1 MLKLWQINGDLVP
14 LSKAQKEVFTSEARF
29 RVLITGRRFGKTFLA
44 LNELAKFSRYPKKK
58 VWYIAPTFRMCKDIM
73 LDPLVEKMTKHK
85 WISKVNYSDLT
96 ITLKN
101 KSLIQLRSSDNFNSL
116 RGVGLDFICID
127 EFSDVDE
134 RAWFEVLRPT
144 LSDKSREGSA
154 LFLGTPRGFGNWSYN
169 LYKRQDNDKNWKSF
183 QFTTL
188 DGGQVSQSEIDQAK
202 NDLDDRTF
210 RQEYMA
216 SFEKYSGQIYY
227 NFDRE
232 QNVIEHYAPT
242 TNSIHIGIDFNIDP
256 VSAVISEV
264 KQDDLYVY
272 DEIVIY
278 SSNTDELVE
287 EINNRYSGKHIFV
300 YPDPASK
307 QRKTSAGGRTDL
319 SILKNAGYN
328 VRVRNAHPLI
338 RDRINAVNTKLK
350 NAKGVRTLFIANNCK
365 NVIKSI
371 ERQIYKEGTS
381 LPDKEN
387 NYDHMNDALGYLVEF
402 LYPIKRDFK
411 PAPPKRF
418 S

>member
-1 MLKLWQINGDLVP
+1 MP

-44 LNELAKFSRYPKKK
+44 LNELAKFSRYPRKK

-85 WISKVNYSDLT
+85 WISKINYSDLT

-169 LYKRQDNDKNWKSF
+169 LYTRQDNDKNWKSF

-188 DGGQVSQSEIDQAK
+188 DGGQVSQNEIDQAK

-232 QNVIEHYAPT
+232 QNVIEEYAPT

-264 KQDDLYVY
+264 KQDNLYVY
-272 DEIVIY
+272 DEIVIF

-328 VRVRNAHPLI
+328 VRVRNTHPLI

-350 NAKGVRTLFIANNCK
+350 NAKGVRTLFIANKCK

-411 PAPPKRF
+411 PSKPKRF

>member
-1 MLKLWQINGDLVP
+1 MP

-73 LDPLVEKMTKHK
+73 LSPLVEKMTKHK

-232 QNVIEHYAPT
+232 QNIIEKYTPT

>member
-1 MLKLWQINGDLVP
+1 MP
-14 LSKAQKEVFTSEARF
+14 LSKAQKEVFSSEARF

-44 LNELAKFSRYPKKK
+44 LNELAKFSRYPRKK

-85 WISKVNYSDLT
+85 WISKVNYSDLS

-116 RGVGLDFICID
+116 RGVGLDFICMD

-134 RAWFEVLRPT
+134 RAWYEVLRPT
-144 LSDKSREGSA
+144 LSDKSKMGAA

-169 LYKRQDNDKNWKSF
+169 LFTRQESDKNWESF
-183 QFTTL
+183 QYTTL
-188 DGGQVSQSEIDQAK
+188 DGGQVSENEIEQAK

-210 RQEYMA
+210 KQEYMA

-227 NFDRE
+227 NFDRQE
-232 QNVIEHYAPT
+232 NVIDEYVTT

-264 KQDDLYVY
+264 KQDNLYVY

-350 NAKGVRTLFIANNCK
+350 NAKGLRTLFIANNCK

-411 PAPPKRF
+411 PSPPKRF

>member
-1 MLKLWQINGDLVP
+1 MP

-44 LNELAKFSRYPKKK
+44 LNELAKFSRYPKKV
-58 VWYIAPTFRMCKDIM
+58 VWYIAPTYRMCKDIM

-96 ITLKN
+96 ITLRN
-101 KSLIQLRSSDNFNSL
+101 KSRIQLRSSENFNAL
-116 RGVGLDFICID
+116 RGVGLDFICVD

-144 LSDKSREGSA
+144 LSDKSKEGSA
-154 LFLGTPRGFGNWSYN
+154 LFLGTPRGYGNWSYN
-169 LYKRQDNDKNWKSF
+169 LFTKQETDKNWKSF
-183 QFTTL
+183 KFTTL
-188 DGGQVSQSEIDQAK
+188 EGGQVSANEIEQAK
-202 NDLDDRTF
+202 QDLDERTF
-210 RQEYMA
+210 KQEYL
-216 SFEKYSGQIYY
+216 SDFVNYSGAIYY
-227 NFDRE
+227 NFNRE
-232 QNVIEHYAPT
+232 ENVINQYTPT
-242 TNSIHIGIDFNIDP
+242 NNSIHIGIDFNLDP
-256 VSAVISEV
+256 MSAVVSEV
-264 KQDDLYVY
+264 KQDNLYVY

-328 VRVRNAHPLI
+328 VRVRNAHPLV
-338 RDRINAVNTKLK
+338 RDRINSVNTKLK

-411 PAPPKRF
+411 PSKPQRF

>member
-1 MLKLWQINGDLVP
+1 MP

-169 LYKRQDNDKNWKSF
+169 LYTRQDNDKNWKSF

-232 QNVIEHYAPT
+232 QNIIEKYTPT

>member
-1 MLKLWQINGDLVP
+1 VP
-14 LSKAQKEVFTSEARF
+14 LSKAQKEVFSSEARF

-44 LNELAKFSRYPKKK
+44 LNELAKFSRYPRKK

-85 WISKVNYSDLT
+85 WISKVNYSDLS

-116 RGVGLDFICID
+116 RGVGLDFICMD

-134 RAWFEVLRPT
+134 RAWYEVLRPT

-169 LYKRQDNDKNWKSF
+169 LFTRQDSDKNWQSF
-183 QFTTL
+183 QYTTL
-188 DGGQVSQSEIDQAK
+188 DGGQVSQNEIDQAK

-210 RQEYMA
+210 KQEYMA

-227 NFDRE
+227 NFDRQE
-232 QNVIEHYAPT
+232 NVIDEYVTT

-264 KQDDLYVY
+264 KQDNLYVY

-350 NAKGVRTLFIANNCK
+350 NAKGLRTLFIANNCK

-411 PAPPKRF
+411 PSPPKRF

>member
-1 MLKLWQINGDLVP
+1 MP

-44 LNELAKFSRYPKKK
+44 LNELAKFSRYPKKV
-58 VWYIAPTFRMCKDIM
+58 VWYIAPTYRMCKDIM

-96 ITLKN
+96 ITLRN
-101 KSLIQLRSSDNFNSL
+101 KSRIQLRSSENFNAL
-116 RGVGLDFICID
+116 RGVGLDFICVD

-144 LSDKSREGSA
+144 LSDKSKEGSA
-154 LFLGTPRGFGNWSYN
+154 LFLGTPRGYGNWSYN
-169 LYKRQDNDKNWKSF
+169 LFTKQETDKNWKSF
-183 QFTTL
+183 KFTTL
-188 DGGQVSQSEIDQAK
+188 EGGQVSANEIEQAK
-202 NDLDDRTF
+202 QDLDERTF
-210 RQEYMA
+210 KQEYL
-216 SFEKYSGQIYY
+216 SDFVNYSGAIYY
-227 NFDRE
+227 NFNRE
-232 QNVIEHYAPT
+232 ENVIDQYTPT
-242 TNSIHIGIDFNIDP
+242 NNSIHIGIDFNLDP
-256 VSAVISEV
+256 MSAVVSEV
-264 KQDDLYVY
+264 KQDNLYVY

-328 VRVRNAHPLI
+328 VRVRNSHPLV
-338 RDRINAVNTKLK
+338 RDRINSVNTKLK

-411 PAPPKRF
+411 PSKPQRF

>member
-1 MLKLWQINGDLVP
+1 VP
-14 LSKAQKEVFTSEARF
+14 LSKAQKEVFSSEARF

-44 LNELAKFSRYPKKK
+44 LNELAKFSRYPRKK

-85 WISKVNYSDLT
+85 WISKVNYSDLS

-116 RGVGLDFICID
+116 RGVGLDFICMD

-134 RAWFEVLRPT
+134 RAWYEVLRPT

-169 LYKRQDNDKNWKSF
+169 LFTRQESDKNWESF
-183 QFTTL
+183 QYTTL
-188 DGGQVSQSEIDQAK
+188 DGGQVSENEIEQAK

-210 RQEYMA
+210 KQEYMA

-227 NFDRE
+227 NFDRQE
-232 QNVIEHYAPT
+232 NVIDEYVTT

-264 KQDDLYVY
+264 KQDNLYVY

-350 NAKGVRTLFIANNCK
+350 NAKGLRTLFIANNCK

-411 PAPPKRF
+411 PSPPKRF

>member
-1 MLKLWQINGDLVP
+1 VP

-58 VWYIAPTFRMCKDIM
+58 VWYIAPTYRMCKDIM
-73 LDPLVEKMTKHK
+73 LDPLVDKMTKHK

-96 ITLKN
+96 ITLRN
-101 KSLIQLRSSDNFNSL
+101 KSLIQLRSSENFNAL

-169 LYKRQDNDKNWKSF
+169 LYTRQDNDKNWKSF

-232 QNVIEHYAPT
+232 QNVIEQYAPT

-264 KQDDLYVY
+264 KQDHLYVY

>member
-1 MLKLWQINGDLVP
+1 VP

-73 LDPLVEKMTKHK
+73 LSPLVEKMTKHK

-232 QNVIEHYAPT
+232 QNIIEKYTPT

-264 KQDDLYVY
+264 QKDDLYVY

-287 EINNRYSGKHIFV
+287 EINNRYSGKNIFV